1 MPRRDARLP
10 GNHGSFDS
18 GSRREAS
25 ELFHASAGGALAPL
39 LWRRLAYAALV
50 GAGLRSHRRR
60 YYQGALIRRRS
71 KASSPRRAPEQGHP
85 SFLSRAGI
93 TEESFGKAM
102 SRDPSYYLD
111 NETLIAAVEARPALW
126 QGTHRDHKN
135 RFKKHKLWSQVAAAL
150 LPRIPNGDSIVQKRW
165 KSLRDKFRRFL
176 TARQHCQQNGQA
188 ADELGEITWAY
199 FSQLLFLKETMDLR
213 PVKHIRHD
221 PAGPAEEA
229 PEDIIIE
236 NTECDIDTMSLVSV
250 GSAAD
255 VPSPSNDSQP
265 AELASAEPAQAKPTE
280 ASSTWSAP
288 EDPSLRYMMSFGRQQ
303 KRRRKDE
310 EELVQQL
317 KKEDQVLSHLDSVLT
332 RMANHKP
339 PDEDEHFALSLIS
352 HMRAVKPEKKLL
364 MRMNILQV
372 LEDCK

>member
-1 MPRRDARLP
+1 MLRRDARLP

-25 ELFHASAGGALAPL
+25 ELFHASADGALAPL
-39 LWRRLAYAALV
+39 LRRRLV
-50 GAGLRSHRRR
+50 GAVPVGAGRRSHRRR
-60 YYQGALIRRRS
+60 YYHGALTRWWL
-71 KASSPRRAPEQGHP
+71 KGSSPRTPGEGRP

-93 TEESFGKAM
+93 TEEPFGKAM

-135 RFKKHKLWSQVAAAL
+135 RYKKHKLWSQVAAAL
-150 LPRIPNGDSIVQKRW
+150 LPRIPNADSIVQKRW

-176 TARQHCQQNGQA
+176 VARQHCQQNGQA

-199 FSQLLFLKETMDLR
+199 FSQLLFLKETMDVR
-213 PVKHIRHD
+213 PVKRIQHD

-250 GSAAD
+250 ESAPDA
-255 VPSPSNDSQP
+255 PSPSNDSQP

-364 MRMNILQV
+364 MRMKILQV
-372 LEDCK
+372 LEDHT